1 MSEKGDDDEEAQ
13 QLLLLEVTEK
23 RNRLYES
30 ACRARLWEIG
40 IPAFATLACVACLY
54 VCEDCLLGVMLFCAA
69 LCFKDWV
76 LVLVFFVSLGLF
88 VMRHPVDTHTMHRV
102 ATAGYTFMQTE

>member
-1 MSEKGDDDEEAQ
+1 MSADNENDEESG
-13 QLLLLEVTEK
+13 LLLEETER

-30 ACRARLWEIG
+30 ACRARMWEIG
-40 IPAFATLACVACLY
+40 IPAGATLACVLCLY
-54 VCEDCLLGVMLFCAA
+54 VCEDCLLGVMLFCVA

-88 VMRHPVDTHTMHRV
+88 IMRHPMDSHVIHRV
-102 ATAGYTFMQTE
+102 AKAGFTFIEAD